1 MKSSEKFRKVPKTY
15 KLQNFLHL
23 TQKCES
29 SESSEFRMHLI
40 LTKHHGQ
47 IDKCSETNWVLRNQK
62 CSETSKKSCFTRNNF
77 FYSSCSPWLVMS
89 ENPNLLSRKEL
100 SDLYL
105 YIYAYQIC
113 FDLMIRTQCVCF
125 LCLPLSIK
133 NWPQVELWIEFDMKL
148 GCWLSFSTRKFQ
160 GSKFPLF
167 CPPCLV
173 GV

>member
-1 MKSSEKFRKVPKTY
+1 MIF
-15 KLQNFLHL
+15 
-23 TQKCES
+23 TQKFES
-29 SESSEFRMHLI
+29 SENSEYQSASYFF
-40 LTKHHGQ
+40 Q
-47 IDKCSETNWVLRNQK
+47 IQWSNNKCSEINRFLRNQK
-62 CSETSKKSCFTRNNF
+62 CCETLKNLAPLKIT
-77 FYSSCSPWLVMS
+77 FYSSCSPWFVMS

-160 GSKFPLF
+160 GSKFPPFLSTLLSGRVNSRRF
-167 CPPCLV
+167 
-173 GV
+173 GG

>member
-1 MKSSEKFRKVPKTY
+1 MQNDDFLRFLPKNLKIPKVPNTKM
-15 KLQNFLHL
+15 HL
-23 TQKCES
+23 IKSFES
-29 SESSEFRMHLI
+29 SEMSKKTYF
-40 LTKHHGQ
+40 
-47 IDKCSETNWVLRNQK
+47 DFLRNQK
-62 CSETSKKSCFTRNNF
+62 CSESKKSNF
-77 FYSSCSPWLVMS
+77 APLEMTFYSSCSPWLVMS

-113 FDLMIRTQCVCF
+113 FDLMIRTQGNVCF
-125 LCLPLSIK
+125 LLRLLSIK

-167 CPPCLV
+167 LYLA
-173 GV
+173 

>member
-1 MKSSEKFRKVPKTY
+1 MIF
-15 KLQNFLHL
+15 
-23 TQKCES
+23 TQKFES
-29 SESSEFRMHLI
+29 SENSEYQSASYFF
-40 LTKHHGQ
+40 Q
-47 IDKCSETNWVLRNQK
+47 IQWSNNKCSEINRFLRNQK
-62 CSETSKKSCFTRNNF
+62 CCETLKNLAPLKIT

>member
-1 MKSSEKFRKVPKTY
+1 MIF
-15 KLQNFLHL
+15 
-23 TQKCES
+23 TQKFES
-29 SESSEFRMHLI
+29 SESSENSEYQSASYFF
-40 LTKHHGQ
+40 Q
-47 IDKCSETNWVLRNQK
+47 IQWSNNKCSEINRFLRNK
-62 CSETSKKSCFTRNNF
+62 KSSETLKNHASLEKL